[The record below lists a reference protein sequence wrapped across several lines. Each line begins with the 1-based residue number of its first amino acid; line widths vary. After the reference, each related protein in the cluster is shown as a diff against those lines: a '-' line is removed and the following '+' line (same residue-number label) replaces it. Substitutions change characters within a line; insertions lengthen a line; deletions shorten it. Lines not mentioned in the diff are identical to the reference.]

1 MSDFIAVKTQA
12 PGDSEPDLAVPAD
25 IAGAM
30 VSWTLNPGGVSFDD
44 LTVDLAEADFD
55 ESFTPDEP
63 SPSAALLNMLNRM
76 FKGANTLI
84 RSTKNPKGVEGQ
96 VRATYAVVPEA
107 SEDDEDKVVF
117 REAFKVASVLVLRGE
132 PGSTYIEPELWF
144 APSVTQEE
152 RDRMTDEYPLYLRT
166 LYSLE
171 QSQWLTR
178 LAKHALKGIVMEGGS
193 GHYFIEPAM
202 VPTWRKLTHT
212 LRKMG
217 IFLHEIPAMKSQQA
231 VEAVLSSL
239 RVMLA
244 KSMEDLE
251 TDLQKYAQKRG
262 DPNAR
267 KVQKRVLEER
277 QARMDKDLN
286 LTERYENLFSVRLQ
300 DMRDQLEKMQMGYAE
315 LATINSGES

>member
-44 LTVDLAEADFD
+44 LTVDLAEAGFD
-55 ESFTPDEP
+55 ESYIPDDPTP
-63 SPSAALLNMLNRM
+63 SQALLNMLNRM
-76 FKGANTLI
+76 FKKATTLI
-84 RSTKNPKGVEGQ
+84 RSVRHPRGVQGQ
-96 VRATYAVVPEA
+96 VQATYAVVPKDEG
-107 SEDDEDKVVF
+107 EEDKVIF
-117 REAFKVASVLVLRGE
+117 REEFKVAAVLVQKGE
-132 PGSTYIEPELWF
+132 PGNTYIDSDLWF
-144 APSVTQEE
+144 ADEVPQDKIDT
-152 RDRMTDEYPLYLRT
+152 MLAEYPTYLRT
-166 LYSLE
+166 MYSLE

-178 LAKHALKGIVMEGGS
+178 LCKSVLKGIVMEGGS
-193 GHYFIEPAM
+193 GHYFIEPTM
-202 VPTWRKLTHT
+202 VPTWRRLTHT

-239 RVMLA
+239 RAMLA

-251 TDLQKYAQKRG
+251 ADLQKYAQKRG

-286 LTERYENLFSVRLQ
+286 LIERYEKLFSVRLE
-300 DMRDQLEKMQMGYAE
+300 DMRANLEKMQMGYAE